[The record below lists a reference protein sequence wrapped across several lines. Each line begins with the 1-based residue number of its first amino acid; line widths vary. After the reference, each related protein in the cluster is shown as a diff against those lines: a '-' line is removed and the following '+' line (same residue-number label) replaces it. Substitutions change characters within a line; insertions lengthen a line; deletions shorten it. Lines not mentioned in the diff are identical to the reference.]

1 MAIKTINV
9 SELVD
14 QTGNLFE
21 TVAILAKRSRQ
32 ISSQMKSELDE
43 KLAYYEGFEVEVEDP
58 RYQEE
63 QTKIS
68 LEYETRPEPTEI
80 AIQEMFDQEIYFRD
94 PSADIED

>member
-80 AIQEMFDQEIYFRD
+80 AIQEMFEHEIYFRD
-94 PSADIED
+94 PSAEIED